1 VTLFIGFAPWPVVLI
16 WAYVDVPCKEEYD
29 TPLGVDGER
38 LDKFYEQGKGLAV
51 AATFRASVR
60 RNPDV
65 HETPPRQSRS
75 EKPKQNK
82 PKVIVRPHCSL
93 RPAPTRPRVRLP
105 SASSPAPVT

>member
-75 EKPKQNK
+75 EEAQAEQAEGDRSASPF
-82 PKVIVRPHCSL
+82 
-93 RPAPTRPRVRLP
+93 A
-105 SASSPAPVT
+105 SASSNPAKGAAAKRK